1 MCKKCGCNTCETD
14 STALMLNE
22 SKAPRSILSEGLK
35 HHIDA
40 NKPLTDNFYTA
51 GSRDY
56 FDLIAE
62 ARSLYSRGILEFTNK
77 RDIELL
83 TETDQ
88 GHFGIFEG
96 KKVPLDFPML
106 NEEVDSYYLDNAKE
120 KLSNA
125 YKILGKEKGQ
135 TRRGDKYLQVNY
147 IPKSSPQTQRP
158 EFVKVFYDND
168 NDLKGLDLPMLNEIE
183 IGDRVKIDKAYGGGK
198 GEVKDKKGSFIV
210 VNGKSYHESD
220 VKLINESDSN
230 YPDFNLNKN
239 IKYQDTSISSGMWRY
254 TGTEQG
260 GKGVYRNLNND
271 QILGFDRND
280 FDIFRKNL
288 SSHFDFSESLNENS
302 LDRDKIDILNKIL
315 STLQNSEKGGEDRED
330 DIENLDVSIDQ
341 LTGALTGKDPVAV
354 QFDQSKFGR
363 FASLPKDKL
372 KEVIKSLIDEAKFK
386 GKTVDLNKPTRGDS
400 KKFKVYVNSGKKNA
414 DGSIKVKKV
423 NFGHGGTSAKKAGQ
437 KTMSIRKSNPKARK
451 AFRARHNCDS
461 PGPKTMAR
469 YWSCKKW

>member
-1 MCKKCGCNTCETD
+1 MCKCGCDKCETV
-14 STALMLNE
+14 STALTLNE
-22 SKAPRSILSEGLK
+22 SKAPRTILSEGLK

-40 NKPLTDNFYTA
+40 NRPLTDNFYSA
-51 GSRDY
+51 GSKDY

-88 GHFGIFEG
+88 GYFGIYEG

-168 NDLKGLDLPMLNEIE
+168 NDLKGLDIPMLNEVE
-183 IGDRVKIDKAYGGGK
+183 VGDIVKIDKAYGGGK
-198 GEVKDKKGSFIV
+198 GEVKDKKGSFVV
-210 VNGKSYHESD
+210 VNGSSYHESD
-220 VKLINESDSN
+220 VKLIKEYSDEDSDPSEDDIAQAEFGMDYDQLGPNEKEWVRDEYEN
-230 YPDFNLNKN
+230 INNFNRANEGLT
-239 IKYQDTSISSGMWRY
+239 IKERI
-254 TGTEQG
+254 
-260 GKGVYRNLNND
+260 
-271 QILGFDRND
+271 
-280 FDIFRKNL
+280 
-288 SSHFDFSESLNENS
+288 
-302 LDRDKIDILNKIL
+302 NKIL
-315 STLQNSEKGGEDRED
+315 
-330 DIENLDVSIDQ
+330 
-341 LTGALTGKDPVAV
+341 
-354 QFDQSKFGR
+354 
-363 FASLPKDKL
+363 
-372 KEVIKSLIDEAKFK
+372 EAKFK

-423 NFGHGGTSAKKAGQ
+423 NFGHGGTTAKKAGQ
-437 KTMSIRKSNPKARK
+437 KTMKIRKSNPKARA
-451 AFRARHNCDS
+451 AFRARHKCDN

>member
-1 MCKKCGCNTCETD
+1 
-14 STALMLNE
+14 
-22 SKAPRSILSEGLK
+22 
-35 HHIDA
+35 
-40 NKPLTDNFYTA
+40 
-51 GSRDY
+51 
-56 FDLIAE
+56 
-62 ARSLYSRGILEFTNK
+62 
-77 RDIELL
+77 IELL

-88 GHFGIFEG
+88 GHFGIYEG

-220 VKLINESDSN
+220 VKLINEAELQ

-271 QILGFDRND
+271 QILGFDRSD

-288 SSHFDFSESLNENS
+288 
-302 LDRDKIDILNKIL
+302 
-315 STLQNSEKGGEDRED
+315 
-330 DIENLDVSIDQ
+330 
-341 LTGALTGKDPVAV
+341 
-354 QFDQSKFGR
+354 
-363 FASLPKDKL
+363 
-372 KEVIKSLIDEAKFK
+372 
-386 GKTVDLNKPTRGDS
+386 
-400 KKFKVYVNSGKKNA
+400 
-414 DGSIKVKKV
+414 
-423 NFGHGGTSAKKAGQ
+423 
-437 KTMSIRKSNPKARK
+437 
-451 AFRARHNCDS
+451 
-461 PGPKTMAR
+461 
-469 YWSCKKW
+469 